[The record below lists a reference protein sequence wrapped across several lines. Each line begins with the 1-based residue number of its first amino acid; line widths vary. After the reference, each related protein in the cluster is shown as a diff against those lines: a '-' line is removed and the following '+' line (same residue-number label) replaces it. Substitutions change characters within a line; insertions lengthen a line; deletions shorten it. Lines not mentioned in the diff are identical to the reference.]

1 MLGTKS
7 LENMLSASSDAFKPN
22 EVMDPLRIVK
32 GQSRSSCPGQRAKA
46 RTQTWVL
53 VSAKLTKAWE
63 F

>member
-7 LENMLSASSDAFKPN
+7 SENMLSASSDAFKPY
-22 EVMDPLRIVK
+22 EVMGPLRIVK
-32 GQSRSSCPGQRAKA
+32 GQSWSSCPGQRAKV

-53 VSAKLTKAWE
+53 VSEKLTKAWE